1 MILHIPRRYF
11 HFVFGILQSGLT
23 CLVAAGIGSFPA
35 PNGGA
40 FFGHWLVVW
49 LVSWA
54 TMLPVVTLAAPLLRA
69 LANRLTHE

>member
-1 MILHIPRRYF
+1 MSLHIPRRYF

-23 CLVAAGIGSFPA
+23 CLVAAGIGSLA
-35 PNGGA
+35 AQSVGE

-54 TMLPVVTLAAPLLRA
+54 TMLPVVMLAAPLLRA
-69 LANRLTHE
+69 LANHLTHE